1 MKHFTIAELCRSNT
15 ATDKKIDNTPTDQVE
30 KNLKALVEN
39 VLDPVREKLGRP
51 ITVNC
56 GYRSPKLNNAVGGVS
71 NSQHVTGEAADIE
84 SYNNLVLAK
93 TIYELGVFDQLIL
106 EFPDAFGV
114 PSWIHVS
121 YSQKHNRKQ
130 VLVAKK
136 INGKTKYMP
145 YEFK

>member
-15 ATDKKIDNTPTDQVE
+15 ATAKKIDNTPTEQVE

-84 SYNNLVLAK
+84 SYNNLTLANPIK
-93 TIYELGVFDQLIL
+93 FDKPIPAKGKLSFW
-106 EFPDAFGV
+106 EFPDSELPA
-114 PSWIHVS
+114 I
-121 YSQKHNRKQ
+121 K
-130 VLVAKK
+130 
-136 INGKTKYMP
+136 
-145 YEFK
+145 